1 MKIKVRFTDM
11 CLVIQAVPKGHYSA
25 QVYLTL
31 DEFETAA
38 RDGCGTFNDC
48 GEVCM
53 VRSEQL
59 VFIENAAHKYDLEG
73 TLRYVRIPMDC
84 KKFFARVKDLRDRGF
99 IKAEFVTLDS
109 ESFQFKRDAA
119 PLLTFTE
126 ILRSKLFLAR
136 EKLYEAVHAVSKEQL
151 LKLREEISRLIAQ
164 NKVIA
169 PDFAYASF
177 YFYPADGKGYNGG
190 IIFHPSSQS
199 YSVHT

>member
-109 ESFQFKRDAA
+109 ESFQFKRE
-119 PLLTFTE
+119 PFEPMTFTE
-126 ILRSKLFLAR
+126 ILRNGLFKAR
-136 EKLYEAVHAVSKEQL
+136 EKLYSAVRAVPREQMF
-151 LKLREEISRLIAQ
+151 KLRDDLSRMLRQ
-164 NKVIA
+164 GKVIV
-169 PDFAYASF
+169 PDHCEHSF
-177 YFYPADGKGYNGG
+177 YFYPYDGKGYNGG